1 MCTNEPRTKLKNL
14 EKREGNALFHL
25 QGEMRSD
32 LCFKAK
38 QNNSVRAKV
47 SSHNFKEKSF
57 AAKHKR

>member
-1 MCTNEPRTKLKNL
+1 MSINEPRTKLKNL

-25 QGEMRSD
+25 QGEMHSD
-32 LCFKAK
+32 LCFEVK